1 MRYGLEEAGLDVV
14 DEQTVD
20 AKALTAK
27 LTPAARS
34 AKTAL
39 KQCRYACRHWT
50 KEAGETTRIKA
61 GHHSLAA

>member
-1 MRYGLEEAGLDVV
+1 MRYGLEEAGLDVA

-39 KQCRYACRHWT
+39 KQCRYACRNWT
-50 KEAGETTRIKA
+50 K
-61 GHHSLAA
+61 